1 MSTATWMAQRK
12 YSLIEDNQPEDD
24 ELENA
29 PSILIL
35 ICTDNVQK
43 CTKKKQCDSYNNYF
57 IYIKGKKRTF
67 ILSNRLVLFNFLFQ
81 HSFLVFVNHFMW

>member
-1 MSTATWMAQRK
+1 MAQRK

-43 CTKKKQCDSYNNYF
+43 CTKKKQFASYNNYF
-57 IYIKGKKRTF
+57 T
-67 ILSNRLVLFNFLFQ
+67 
-81 HSFLVFVNHFMW
+81 